1 MEYIDTATGFA
12 DMVARITGS
21 ALVAVDTEAAGY
33 HRYKDTVC
41 LMQIST
47 RTDTFVVDAL
57 ALRDLSTLAPVIQ
70 APGTESLFHDA
81 DYDLRLLRRDF
92 GLSIAQLFDTK
103 IAAQFLGE
111 PAIGLG
117 ALAEKHLGIVMEKK
131 HQRADWAQRPLTKD
145 MIEYA
150 AEDTRH
156 LPDLRDKL
164 KALLS
169 TAGRLDWAREE
180 FAIVQ
185 DTRWHEQAPESDA
198 FLRVKGARDLT
209 PRQLAILRELHA
221 WRELAAEARDVATFR
236 VVSNEAML
244 ELARTTPASL
254 GELGSIKGVGAS
266 LVERR
271 GTEMLA
277 AIARGQEAPDSELPT
292 FPRAPRRPPP
302 DANFDERLDRLRG
315 ARDAV
320 ADELGLDRGFL
331 MPRAQLEAI
340 ARMKPKE
347 IEELNQVPEIRR
359 WQIEALGAKLIASL
373 VKVNQGSG

>member
-1 MEYIDTATGFA
+1 MEYIDTATAFA
-12 DMVARITGS
+12 DMVARISGS
-21 ALVAVDTEAAGY
+21 PLIAIDTEAAGY

-41 LMQIST
+41 LLQIST
-47 RTDTFVVDAL
+47 RVDTFVVDAL
-57 ALRDLSTLAPVIQ
+57 ALRELGSLAPVIQ
-70 APGTESLFHDA
+70 APDTESLFHDA

-92 GLSIAQLFDTK
+92 GLSIARLFDTK
-103 IAAQFLGE
+103 VAAQFLGE

-117 ALAEKHLGIVMEKK
+117 ALVEKHLGIVLEKK
-131 HQRADWAQRPLTKD
+131 HQRADWAQRPLTRD
-145 MIEYA
+145 MIAYA

-156 LPDLRDKL
+156 LPELRDKL
-164 KALLS
+164 EALLEG
-169 TAGRLDWAREE
+169 AGRLEWAREE
-180 FAIVQ
+180 FGIVQ
-185 DTRWHEQAPESDA
+185 DTRWHEQAAEGDA
-198 FLRVKGARDLT
+198 FLRIKGARDLA

-254 GELGSIKGVGAS
+254 GELGSIKGVGPS

-271 GTEMLA
+271 GNEMLA
-277 AIARGQEAPDSELPT
+277 AIARGQEVPEAELPT

-315 ARDAV
+315 ARDIV

-340 ARMKPKE
+340 ARMNPKK
-347 IEELNQVPEIRR
+347 IEELDQVPEIRR
-359 WQIEALGAKLIASL
+359 WQVLALGERLIASL
-373 VKVNQGSG
+373 V